1 MASIRIPD
9 DVPLP
14 PEDCSTL
21 KMAFKGWGTDERAII
36 RVLGCR
42 NSSQRNK
49 IREAYQQLYNGSLID
64 QLHSELSGDFRKAV
78 ILWTYDPPERDARLA
93 NKALKSRKKGIAQL
107 QVIIEIACATSPRH
121 LVAVRQAYHSLF
133 DCSLEEDIT
142 SHVPL
147 PVRKVL
153 VGLVSSYR
161 YDGEVVDSII
171 ANLEAAKLR
180 EAIETKH
187 LDLDDFL
194 WILSTRNVFQLK
206 ATFEVYQQKYGNSMY
221 QDIKS
226 CGKGLLELILR
237 VVIWC
242 IDTPEKHFAEVIRAS
257 VVGLG
262 TDEDSLTRA
271 IVSRA
276 EIDMMK
282 IRGEYFNMNK
292 TSLDNAVI
300 GDTSGDYRKFLMT
313 LLGAKI

>member
-1 MASIRIPD
+1 MASLRVPD

-14 PEDCSTL
+14 SEDCNTL
-21 KMAFKGWGTDERAII
+21 HKAFKGWGTDEKAII

-42 NSSQRNK
+42 NSCQRGE
-49 IREAYQQLYNGSLID
+49 IREAYQQIYKVSLID

-93 NKALKSRKKGIAQL
+93 NKALKSRKKGITRL
-107 QVIIEIACATSPRH
+107 QVIVEIACARSPHH

-133 DCSLEEDIT
+133 NCSLEEDIT
-142 SHVPL
+142 FHVPL

-161 YDGEVVDSII
+161 YDKEVVDSIVAI
-171 ANLEAAKLR
+171 LEADKMR

-206 ATFEVYQQKYGNSMY
+206 ATFQYYQQKYGNSIY

-226 CGKGLLELILR
+226 CGKGLLVSVLR

-262 TDEDSLTRA
+262 TDENSLTRA

-292 TSLDNAVI
+292 TSMDNAVKE
-300 GDTSGDYRKFLMT
+300 DTSGDYRNFLMT

>member
-1 MASIRIPD
+1 MASLRVPD

-14 PEDCSTL
+14 SEDCNTL
-21 KMAFKGWGTDERAII
+21 HKAFKGWGTDEKAII

-42 NSSQRNK
+42 NSFQRGK
-49 IREAYQQLYNGSLID
+49 IREAYQQIYNESLID

-93 NKALKSRKKGIAQL
+93 NKALKSRKKGITQL
-107 QVIIEIACATSPRH
+107 QVIVEIACATSPHH
-121 LVAVRQAYHSLF
+121 LVAVRQAYRSLF

-142 SHVPL
+142 FHVPL

-161 YDGEVVDSII
+161 YDKEVVDSIVAI
-171 ANLEAAKLR
+171 LEADKMR

-206 ATFEVYQQKYGNSMY
+206 ATFQYYQQKYGNSIY

-226 CGKGLLELILR
+226 CGKGLLVSVLR

-242 IDTPEKHFAEVIRAS
+242 IDAPEKHFAEVIRAS

-262 TDEDSLTRA
+262 TDEVSLTRA

-282 IRGEYFNMNK
+282 IRGEYFNVNK
-292 TSLDNAVI
+292 TSMDNAVKE
-300 GDTSGDYRKFLMT
+300 DTSGDYRNFLMA

>member
-14 PEDCSTL
+14 PEDCNTL
-21 KMAFKGWGTDERAII
+21 KKAFKGWGTDERAII

-49 IREAYQQLYNGSLID
+49 IREAYQQLYNESLID

-107 QVIIEIACATSPRH
+107 QVIVEIACATSPQH
-121 LVAVRQAYHSLF
+121 LVAVRQAYRSLF

-171 ANLEAAKLR
+171 ANLEAAKLH

-226 CGKGLLELILR
+226 SGKGILESMLR

-242 IDTPEKHFAEVIRAS
+242 IDAPEKHFAEVIRAS
-257 VVGLG
+257 IVGLG